1 MRVGDLVK
9 INPENYWDADI
20 DGEAY
25 PPRGSLGIILQIFE
39 PATVPFLVEVL
50 WPNGCVRKLYGDEL
64 LLMHKHRKGK
74 ISGAASFK
82 NNSNKKSAKARRKR

>member
-9 INPENYWDADI
+9 LDPAADWSV
-20 DGEAY
+20 DHPHPHPQGLNA
-25 PPRGSLGIILQIFE
+25 LGLILQVFE
-39 PATVPFLVEVL
+39 PATTPFLFEVL
-50 WPNGCVRKLYGDEL
+50 WPNGHVQKLYGDEL
-64 LLMHKHRKGK
+64 LLVRKPRKGK